1 MKPSVDCG
9 NSEVVMPKADPE
21 AIRRLGSNIQD
32 KVTPTLEEANQIL
45 PNLRNID
52 QTMYT
57 TVAPALAA
65 VYTTAVSYM
74 NEMVQGAAE
83 CFTTMNENLEGCAT
97 SWEEA
102 DDAACK
108 DFD

>member
-1 MKPSVDCG
+1 
-9 NSEVVMPKADPE
+9 MPQLDPE
-21 AIRRLGSNIQD
+21 AVRQLGSDIQE
-32 KVTPTLEEANQIL
+32 KVTPTLEEANEIL
-45 PNLRNID
+45 PKLRELD

-83 CFTTMNENLEGCAT
+83 CFTSMNENIDGCAV
-97 SWEEA
+97 SWEDA
-102 DDAACK
+102 DSAAVQ
-108 DFD
+108 DFA

>member
-1 MKPSVDCG
+1 
-9 NSEVVMPKADPE
+9 MPKVDPE
-21 AIRRLGSNIQD
+21 MIRQLGCNIDD

-45 PNLRNID
+45 PNLRDID

-97 SWEEA
+97 SWEDA
-102 DDAACK
+102 DDAACT